1 MTRGTV
7 GLIDLW
13 TGQHWEPLDVPA
25 PMSETFLRLR
35 PLPQDYWGLDA
46 APQYT
51 GPKPICS
58 GGTVTFRFHKTRS
71 VYQIQKPGDCP
82 GQGAAVQELL
92 PETKGGHAP
101 TGMYVWTDPG
111 TDESATY
118 YFTTNTGD
126 LCEQG
131 KSVDGLGKLVTATF
145 NVAWEQK
152 HGKRTTTFSRLS
164 KLHRRHAFGDCDR
177 STLAWM
183 S

>member
-1 MTRGTV
+1 
-7 GLIDLW
+7 
-13 TGQHWEPLDVPA
+13 
-25 PMSETFLRLR
+25 MSETSLRLR

-71 VYQIQKPGDCP
+71 IYQVQEPGDCP
-82 GQGAAVQELL
+82 GQGAAAQELL
-92 PETKGGHAP
+92 PQTKGGHAP

-111 TDESATY
+111 THESATY

-131 KSVDGLGKLVTATF
+131 RSVVGQGRIVMASVKVI
-145 NVAWEQK
+145 WEPM
-152 HGKRTTTFSRLS
+152 HGKHTTACSEAVKTPPQACSW
-164 KLHRRHAFGDCDR
+164 KL
-177 STLAWM
+177 
-183 S
+183 